1 MVYLTYS
8 LKNVD
13 FLLID
18 FLRTLLSSTNP
29 SKEFSAIYFSSLFF
43 TIEGLKREPIWWSKR
58 QLSCPSRKQLDRH
71 SLFMFFFN
79 IDFFYFISV
88 GGFCCEVVKLKE
100 IFSILSQM
108 KIRISFWHSISYNTI
123 LHAIYYCWNES
134 KCTLREMKSK
144 EEKA

>member
-43 TIEGLKREPIWWSKR
+43 TKEGLKREPIWWSKR
-58 QLSCPSRKQLDRH
+58 QLSRPSRKQLDRH

-79 IDFFYFISV
+79 IDFFLFYICGWFLLR
-88 GGFCCEVVKLKE
+88 GREVKRNLQHPKSNE
-100 IFSILSQM
+100 DTYLIL
-108 KIRISFWHSISYNTI
+108 
-123 LHAIYYCWNES
+123 
-134 KCTLREMKSK
+134 TLYII
-144 EEKA
+144 